1 MRPADRPIGGF
12 NLLPWRRREA
22 GRVRRRAALE
32 WLAAVLLGCACAT
45 PFAGWQ
51 LWQRTRFDAERRALD
66 QPLARLRAPLAEERR
81 LLHEADERRSLAFEA
96 QQQAKP
102 LVHLFLLLDEL
113 AAAKVEGVSLHQ
125 IVHRAHET
133 GLQATV
139 GGEAVT
145 AAWLARLRTLP
156 DVETVSV
163 REMKR
168 AAANGGGRPGER
180 QRGPLRVT
188 AQLAWAGGSQPVALQ
203 PAASQPRAGKP
214 HRRSGE

>member
-1 MRPADRPIGGF
+1 MRFGHRPIGGF

-22 GRVRRRAALE
+22 GRARRRVALE
-32 WLAAVLLGCACAT
+32 WLAAALLGCVCAA

-51 LWQRTRFDAERRALD
+51 LWQRMHFDAERRALD
-66 QPLARLRAPLAEERR
+66 QPLAQLRAPLAEERR
-81 LLHEADERRSLAFEA
+81 LVHEADERRSLVFEA

-102 LVHLFLLLDEL
+102 LERLFRLLDEL

-133 GLQATV
+133 ELQATV

-168 AAANGGGRPGER
+168 AANGGGRPDER

-188 AQLAWAGGSQPVALQ
+188 AHLAWAGAATGGSQSK
-203 PAASQPRAGKP
+203 ASRSHAGEP
-214 HRRSGE
+214 HGRSGE